1 LRTAKAAILINNN
14 TKQNDRRRVFL
25 STAAAVGAGLTAF
38 VFALTTSCNLQQ
50 NTAINRQ
57 LHTAA
62 LFCLQPPWH
71 TKLV

>member
-1 LRTAKAAILINNN
+1 LRTARAAILINNN

-50 NTAINRQ
+50 NTAINR
-57 LHTAA
+57 
-62 LFCLQPPWH
+62 
-71 TKLV
+71 